1 MVDHL
6 FKPGSIAVI
15 GASREEKKVG
25 HAVLKNLLLAG
36 YKGKLYPVNPKAQE
50 ILGIR
55 TYSSLKEIISPID
68 QIVVAVPPPLVVET
82 LKNAVEVGVK
92 TAVIITAGFRETGP
106 EGLRLEEELK
116 DIARKGNIRILGP
129 NCLGII
135 NTAIGLNAT
144 FAAGTPPQGKLS
156 FFSQSGALGIA
167 ILDWA
172 IGNNIG
178 ISKFISLGNKI
189 DLTELDFLEYFM
201 NDPETEVILGYI
213 EDVVDGRRFLEIA
226 KRATKIKPV
235 ILIKSGGTEHG
246 ARAASSHTGALAGS
260 EIAFEAAFKQTGVI
274 RAKTIQELFD
284 LALFFSSKGHR
295 PFETQ
300 EKINSYYKREFEGQS
315 PSKRL
320 PEGNRLLIITNAGG
334 PGILAADAAEREGM
348 DLPLLKKE
356 SIEELK
362 KGLPG
367 NASLYNPIDII
378 GDADSKRYR
387 FVLEKVL
394 MDEGFDALLVILTP
408 QAMTDVKEVAEII
421 VEKAK
426 ETSKPIITSLM
437 GEAKTKEASLMLRQ
451 EGIPS
456 YTYPEVA
463 ISVIRKAVDFYKWK
477 NLHTEEPEELQGILK
492 NKAEEFMNSFIKDKR
507 TDITEADAM
516 DFLSLY
522 GFRFPRRSL
531 AKTAE
536 EAGTIAQSIGFPVVM
551 KISSPEILHKTEV
564 GGVKLNINS
573 REEAHEAFLE
583 ITSNVKRLFPHAYI
597 KGVMVYEMIKGGKEL
612 IMGITF
618 DRTFGHMVMVGL
630 GGIYVEVLKDVSF
643 RIVPVSRRDAFDMLE
658 ELRAFRL
665 LKGVRGERPADIE
678 AIIDQILRLSRL
690 AMDFPEIMEL
700 DINPLVVFE
709 KGAIC
714 LDARIIISHLNEG
727 GNR

>member
-1 MVDHL
+1 MLDSL
-6 FKPGSIAVI
+6 FRPRSIAII

-25 HAVLKNLLLAG
+25 HAVLKNLILAG
-36 YKGKLYPVNPKAQE
+36 YKGDIYPVNPRARE

-55 TYSSLKEIISPID
+55 SYSSLKEINSSVD

-82 LKNAVEVGVK
+82 LREAVETGVK

-116 DIARKGNIRILGP
+116 EIAKRGNIRILGP

-144 FAAGTPPQGKLS
+144 FAAGTPPAGKIS

-172 IGNNIG
+172 IGNNMG

-189 DLTELDFLEYFM
+189 DLTELDFLEYFL

-213 EDVVDGRRFLEIA
+213 EDVSDGRRFLEVA
-226 KRATKIKPV
+226 KRATKLKPV

-260 EIAFEAAFKQTGVI
+260 EIAFETAFRQTGII
-274 RAKTIQELFD
+274 RARSIQKLFD
-284 LALFFSSKGHR
+284 LALAFSSG
-295 PFETQ
+295 
-300 EKINSYYKREFEGQS
+300 
-315 PSKRL
+315 RL

-334 PGILAADAAEREGM
+334 PGILAADAAEREGL

-356 SIEELK
+356 TIDELK

-367 NASLYNPIDII
+367 NASLYNPVDII
-378 GDADSKRYR
+378 GDADSRRYR
-387 FVLEKVL
+387 FVLEKIL
-394 MDEGFDALLVILTP
+394 MDENFDTLLVILTP
-408 QAMTDVKEVAEII
+408 QAMTDVKEVAGII
-421 VEKAK
+421 KEKSR
-426 ETSKPIITSLM
+426 ETSRPIITCLM
-437 GEAKTKEASLMLRQ
+437 GEARIKEASHILRTA
-451 EGIPS
+451 GIPT

-463 ISVIRKAVDFYKWK
+463 IYVIKKTIEFNKWK
-477 NLHTEEPEELQGILK
+477 NLPFEEPEELHDIQK
-492 NKAEEFMNSFIKDKR
+492 DKAEKFMDSFIKDRR
-507 TDITEADAM
+507 TEITEADAM

-522 GFRFPRRSL
+522 GFRFPKRAL

-536 EAGTIAQSIGFPVVM
+536 EAGRLAEAIGFPVVL

-573 REEAHEAFLE
+573 KKEAEEAFLE
-583 ITSNVKRLFPHAYI
+583 ITSNVRRLLPDAYI
-597 KGVMVYEMIKGGKEL
+597 NGVMVYEMIKGGKEL
-612 IMGITF
+612 IAGITF

-643 RIVPVSRRDAFDMLE
+643 RIVPVTRRDARAMLE
-658 ELRAFRL
+658 ELRAYRL
-665 LKGVRGERPADIE
+665 LKGVRGERPVDTE
-678 AIIDQILRLSRL
+678 AIVDQLVRLSRIVR
-690 AMDFPEIMEL
+690 DFPEIMEL
-700 DINPLVVFE
+700 DMNPLVVFE
-709 KGAIC
+709 KGAIS
-714 LDARIIISHLNEG
+714 LDARIIISQKI
-727 GNR
+727 

>member
-1 MVDHL
+1 MLDHL

-25 HAVLKNLLLAG
+25 HAVLKNLILAG
-36 YKGKLYPVNPKAQE
+36 YKGEIYPVNPKAQE

-55 TYSSLKEIISPID
+55 SYGSLKEINSPVD
-68 QIVVAVPPPLVVET
+68 QIVIAVPPPLVVET
-82 LKNAVEVGVK
+82 LRDAVETGVK

-116 DIARKGNIRILGP
+116 EIAKKGNIRILGP

-135 NTAIGLNAT
+135 NTARGLNAT
-144 FAAGTPPQGKLS
+144 FAAGTPPSGKIS

-172 IGNNIG
+172 IGNHIG

-213 EDVVDGRRFLEIA
+213 EDVSDGRRFLEVA
-226 KRATKIKPV
+226 KKATKIKPV
-235 ILIKSGGTEHG
+235 IFIKSGGTEHG

-260 EIAFEAAFKQTGVI
+260 EIAFKAAFKQTGII

-284 LALFFSSKGHR
+284 LALAFS
-295 PFETQ
+295 
-300 EKINSYYKREFEGQS
+300 
-315 PSKRL
+315 SKRL

-334 PGILAADAAEREGM
+334 PGILAADAAEREGL

-356 SIEELK
+356 TIEELK

-367 NASLYNPIDII
+367 NASLYNPLDII

-394 MDEGFDALLVILTP
+394 MDENFDTILVILTP
-408 QAMTDVKEVAEII
+408 QAMTDVKEVAGII
-421 VEKAK
+421 MEKAR
-426 ETSKPIITSLM
+426 ETSRPIITCLM
-437 GEAKTKEASLMLRQ
+437 GEARIKEAIHMLRTA
-451 EGIPS
+451 GIPS

-463 ISVIRKAVDFYKWK
+463 IHVVKKTVEFNKWK
-477 NLHTEEPEELQGILK
+477 NLHAEEPEELHDIQK
-492 NKAEEFMNSFIKDKR
+492 DKAKEFMNSFIKDRR
-507 TDITEADAM
+507 TEITEADAM

-522 GFRFPRRSL
+522 GFRFPKRAL
-531 AKTAE
+531 AGTAD
-536 EAGTIAQSIGFPVVM
+536 EAGRLAEAIGFPVVL
-551 KISSPEILHKTEV
+551 KVSSPEILHKTEV

-573 REEAHEAFLE
+573 KEEAQEKFLE

-597 KGVMVYEMIKGGKEL
+597 KGVMVYEMIKGGSGSQKEL
-612 IMGITF
+612 ITGITF

-643 RIVPVSRRDAFDMLE
+643 RIAPFTRRDARAMLDD
-658 ELRAFRL
+658 LRAVRL
-665 LKGVRGERPADIE
+665 LKGVRGERPVDME
-678 AIIDQILRLSRL
+678 AIIDQLLRLSRL
-690 AMDFPEIMEL
+690 AEDFPQIMEL

-709 KGAIC
+709 EGAIC
-714 LDARIIISHLNEG
+714 LDARMIISQEKI
-727 GNR
+727 